1 MATRHGHIGCL
12 KSHGYLDGQF
22 LIAMPSTTDSRFH
35 RSVIYVCA
43 HSEEGAMGLIV
54 NQRASHITMP
64 KLLEQLDIPMSWS
77 RPTSI
82 RMDAMAVHLG
92 GPIDISRGF
101 VLHSSDYFVAD
112 ATLPINGGVCLT
124 ATVDI
129 LRAIA
134 RGRGPNNAI
143 LALGYAGWEPG
154 QLEREIQEN
163 GWLNCPADPAIIFD
177 SDLDT
182 KYHRA
187 MESIGIDPSHLV
199 CAAGRA

>member
-1 MATRHGHIGCL
+1 MPRTQAHIGCL
-12 KSHGYLDGQF
+12 KSDGYLDGQF
-22 LIAMPSTTDSRFH
+22 LVAMPATTDTRFN
-35 RSVIYVCA
+35 RSVIYICA
-43 HSEEGAMGLIV
+43 HSEEGAMGLVI

-64 KLLEQLDIPMSWS
+64 KLLQQLDIPVGWS
-77 RPTSI
+77 RTVAV

-92 GPIDISRGF
+92 GPVDISRGF

-134 RGRGPNNAI
+134 KGRGPNNAI

-154 QLEREIQEN
+154 QLEREITDN
-163 GWLNCPADPAIIFD
+163 GWLNCPADPDIIFD
-177 SDLDT
+177 TDVER
-182 KYHRA
+182 KYSRA
-187 MESIGIDPSHLV
+187 LASIGINPTHLV
-199 CAAGRA
+199 SAAGRA